1 MYNFI
6 LSTNNNMTVTQSII
20 FSKEFYDTARARR
33 WLSRHHY
40 VPIKRVHETTRYL
53 RYRIKEPDERYEYRI
68 KPFTNGVKAVIGFV
82 SYQLY
87 E

>member
-1 MYNFI
+1 
-6 LSTNNNMTVTQSII
+6 MTVTQSIN
-20 FSKEFYDTARARR
+20 FSKQCYDTARARR
-33 WLSRHHY
+33 WLSRHQY

-53 RYRIKEPDERYEYRI
+53 RYRIKEPDKRYEYRI
-68 KPFTNGVKAVIGFV
+68 KPFTNGVKAVIGFL